1 MHDLQ
6 PTADAPIPALPTA
19 EDPELLDQLPDAA
32 TLARMQGARD
42 RFAPFMMQYQF
53 GIDEILTKI
62 AILRAEFVHTHAYN
76 PIEHVTSR
84 LKTPERLMDKISRKG
99 CPPTFA
105 SIRESITDIAGVRV
119 VCSFISDTYL
129 IFDMLSSQSDLT
141 VLQVKDYIASPK
153 PNGYKSLHAIME
165 VPVFLSDG
173 PRPVVVELQIRTIA
187 MDFWASLEHK
197 IYYEYRDD
205 VPSRLLDQLT
215 EAAAAANTLDA
226 TMEKLHQEV
235 QGLGGR
241 PGMPEPP
248 PR

>member
-1 MHDLQ
+1 MDQ
-6 PTADAPIPALPTA
+6 P
-19 EDPELLDQLPDAA
+19 LLDEHVVGAAHLLQALPDAG
-32 TLARMQGARD
+32 TLAAMQEAHD
-42 RFAPFMMQYQF
+42 QFAPFMMEYKF
-53 GIDEILTKI
+53 GIDEIMTKI
-62 AILRAEFVHTHAYN
+62 SILREEFVQTHAYN

-84 LKTPERLMDKISRKG
+84 VKSPERLMDKISRRG

-129 IFDMLSSQSDLT
+129 IFDMLSSQSDVT
-141 VLQVKDYIASPK
+141 VLQVKDYIAHPK
-153 PNGYKSLHAIME
+153 SNGYKSLHAIVE

-173 PRPVVVELQIRTIA
+173 PRPVVVELQVRTIA

-215 EAAAAANTLDA
+215 EAAAAAYTLDA
-226 TMEKLHQEV
+226 TMETLHQEV

-241 PGMPEPP
+241 PL
-248 PR
+248 